1 MLGLAIVVAPALL
14 FAQDAQ
20 KQFVPVENLPKQEVA
35 PGPLVYG
42 AYALVWAAVVVYLF
56 SLWRRLGRVERELS
70 DVNRKLA
77 GHR

>member
-1 MLGLAIVVAPALL
+1 VLTLVMAPALL
-14 FAQDAQ
+14 VAQEAQ

-42 AYALVWAAVVVYLF
+42 AYALVWAAVVIYLF
-56 SLWRRLGRVERELS
+56 SLWRRLGRVERELA